1 MWQRATDLWHQA
13 TERRMGHQTDIGQSV
28 RSVAALL
35 GHQLTIPL
43 LKLQQPQNMGTK
55 VITNKKSA
63 GAQKRLENRETHT
76 VKLSLS
82 QTKNED
88 RPPYQRYQTGH
99 QTIPAYH
106 GYMKPLKQKKFAR
119 LLQKQLEQ
127 HLRQQGS
134 TKPQMG
140 AQVLRP

>member
-1 MWQRATDLWHQA
+1 MWQRATDLWHQT
-13 TERRMGHQTDIGQSV
+13 TEQKTSHQTDIGQSV
-28 RSVAALL
+28 RSAAALL

-55 VITNKKSA
+55 VVTNKKSA
-63 GAQKRLENRETHT
+63 GAQKRLGNRETHT
-76 VKLSLS
+76 VKLSLNQS
-82 QTKNED
+82 KKAD
-88 RPPYQRYQTGH
+88 RPSNQQHQTGH
-99 QTIPAYH
+99 QTIPAYQ
-106 GYMKPLKQKKFAR
+106 GYVILLKQKKFA
-119 LLQKQLEQ
+119 LLLKNQLKQ

>member
-106 GYMKPLKQKKFAR
+106 GYMKPLKQKKFA
-119 LLQKQLEQ
+119 LLLKKQLEQ

-134 TKPQMG
+134 TKPLMG
-140 AQVLRP
+140 VQVSRR

>member
-13 TERRMGHQTDIGQSV
+13 TERRMSHQTDIGQSV

-88 RPPYQRYQTGH
+88 RPPYHRHQTGH

-106 GYMKPLKQKKFAR
+106 GYMKPLKQKKFA
-119 LLQKQLEQ
+119 LLLKKQLEQ
-127 HLRQQGS
+127 HLRQQVS
-134 TKPQMG
+134 TKTPTG
-140 AQVLRP
+140 GQVLRR